1 MKRIVPFLLS
11 LIMLLSLCACGGK
24 PVEGDQDVQG
34 ERQIKEN
41 LTVTLSVEPTT
52 LNPHAVGQ
60 LNAYIVNY
68 CIYDTL
74 LKKDADGNIV
84 PNVAKE
90 YEPIDD
96 THIRFH
102 LRDDV
107 MFSNGEKLTAE
118 DVLYTIKCITEG
130 STTKSTY
137 SAFDGENSY
146 IEDEYTVVIALKKP
160 FAAVYDFLTHSYSSI
175 VCKSYYEAVGKD
187 EYGINPVGSGPYT
200 LGDWTSGSSIV
211 LKRNDNYWGEKAAS
225 AMITLKFISEQS
237 NRAMELETGGTDIAL
252 AISTM
257 DASRID
263 SSDELELIKVPS
275 YQVVFLGLNQ
285 TKDLTSDLRVRKA
298 LAYATDA
305 ATIENVVYGEFGSV
319 ADSPVAQGVPEY
331 SSCTTYEYNIEKAKE
346 LLAEAGYPDGIT
358 LTGRVQNNADFEA
371 ISAMIPN
378 MWEKAGIN
386 IEINVYDKATYS
398 EKGKENGGT
407 NITVSAQTA
416 TTGNA
421 YQAIG
426 TLFSTTS
433 TSGVVNN
440 RDEMVDSLIS
450 EAAKEYDFSARK
462 EKYAKAE
469 QYIIDNVLIIP
480 IAFTSQIYGVS
491 KNVVD
496 FDASPANIPILT
508 YTYAYEN

>member
-1 MKRIVPFLLS
+1 MKRIISLLLS
-11 LIMLLSLCACGGK
+11 VIMLLSLCACGEK
-24 PVEGDQDVQG
+24 PTEDGQNDQEQ
-34 ERQIKEN
+34 RQIKEN
-41 LTVTLSVEPTT
+41 LTVTLSGEPTT
-52 LNPHAVGQ
+52 LNPHAIGQ

-74 LKKDADGNIV
+74 LKKDADGNIA

-118 DVLYTIKCITEG
+118 DVLYTIKCITESS
-130 STTKSTY
+130 STKATY
-137 SAFDGENSY
+137 AAFDGENSY
-146 IEDEYTVVIALKKP
+146 VEDEYTVVVALKKP

-200 LGDWTSGSSIV
+200 LDSWTSGSSIV
-211 LKRNDNYWGEKAAS
+211 LKRNDNYWGEKGAS
-225 AMITLKFISEQS
+225 AMITIKFISEQS

-252 AISTM
+252 GISTM

-263 SSDELELIKVPS
+263 SSDELDLIKVPS
-275 YQVVFLGLNQ
+275 YQVVFLALNQ
-285 TKDLTSDLRVRKA
+285 TKELTSNLLIRKA
-298 LAYATDA
+298 LAYATDV
-305 ATIENVVYGEFGSV
+305 ATIENVVYGEFGAV
-319 ADSPVAQGVPEY
+319 ADSPMAQGVPEY
-331 SSCTTYEYNIEKAKE
+331 FSCTTYEYNIEKAKE

-358 LTGRVQNNADFEA
+358 LTGRVQSNADFEA

-386 IEINVYDKATYS
+386 IEINVYDKATYT
-398 EKGKENGGT
+398 EKGKEDGGT
-407 NITVSAQTA
+407 NITVTSQTA

-426 TLFSTTS
+426 TMFATTS

-440 RDEMVDSLIS
+440 RDEMVDNLIS
-450 EAAKEYDFSARK
+450 DAAAEYDFAARK
-462 EKYAKAE
+462 EKYAKAQ

-480 IAFTSQIYGVS
+480 IAFTTQTYGVS

>member
-1 MKRIVPFLLS
+1 MQRSTFKVLFYVKRQS
-11 LIMLLSLCACGGK
+11 
-24 PVEGDQDVQG
+24 
-34 ERQIKEN
+34 
-41 LTVTLSVEPTT
+41 
-52 LNPHAVGQ
+52 
-60 LNAYIVNY
+60 
-68 CIYDTL
+68 
-74 LKKDADGNIV
+74 
-84 PNVAKE
+84 
-90 YEPIDD
+90 
-96 THIRFH
+96 
-102 LRDDV
+102 
-107 MFSNGEKLTAE
+107 EK
-118 DVLYTIKCITEG
+118 
-130 STTKSTY
+130 
-137 SAFDGENSY
+137 
-146 IEDEYTVVIALKKP
+146 
-160 FAAVYDFLTHSYSSI
+160 
-175 VCKSYYEAVGKD
+175 
-187 EYGINPVGSGPYT
+187 SGH
-200 LGDWTSGSSIV
+200 
-211 LKRNDNYWGEKAAS
+211 
-225 AMITLKFISEQS
+225 
-237 NRAMELETGGTDIAL
+237 
-252 AISTM
+252 
-257 DASRID
+257 
-263 SSDELELIKVPS
+263 
-275 YQVVFLGLNQ
+275 
-285 TKDLTSDLRVRKA
+285 VRKA